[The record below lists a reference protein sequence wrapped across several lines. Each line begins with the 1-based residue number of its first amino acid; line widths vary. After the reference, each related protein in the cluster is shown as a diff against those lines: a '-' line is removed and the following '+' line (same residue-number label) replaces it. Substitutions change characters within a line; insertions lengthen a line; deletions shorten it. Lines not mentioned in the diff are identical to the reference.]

1 MIVNT
6 FFLVVMWATIM
17 WCIYRLH
24 VRQLKLNHWGVGDKV
39 GFVVMGFIMTVC
51 SYALV
56 STIEKH
62 CNVDLDDITA
72 YLLLM
77 VGFYQQAY
85 MEAIREGK
93 PRMLN
98 YTLSIF
104 LAGFSGVTVVITI
117 VNGIQ

>member
-1 MIVNT
+1 MIVNA

-39 GFVVMGFIMTVC
+39 GFVVMSLIMAVC

-56 STIEKH
+56 NTIEKH
-62 CNVDLDDITA
+62 CNIVLDDIAA

-85 MEAIREGK
+85 REAIRAGK

-104 LAGFSGVTVVITI
+104 LAGFSGITVAITI